1 MTDSNIES
9 ALKQLMQKYEV
20 KGHPRLNLLPGWHF
34 LGKKLNEHDVPL
46 LTWRSNR
53 RFTELQKLVS
63 EQVVEDVSMLRFSSF
78 GSNEEWSLEALMY
91 REFDLCE
98 FISGSNIVSLHAVFS
113 DNSTGNI
120 IVKLASGVIGS
131 MEVGVQAPVGRRLL
145 ERHEIIA
152 RRGVA
157 SDMVVD
163 TQVPQ
168 SSVYTFTRE
177 GESVYKDVDNEL
189 FGLDEFQAEWVRAA
203 FEVQKE
209 PGQSEDLKT
218 RHARLSRLVDTALMS
233 NSGKQ
238 KMEVI

>member
-1 MTDSNIES
+1 MTDNNIES
-9 ALKQLMQKYEV
+9 ALKKLMQKYEV

-34 LGKKLNEHDVPL
+34 IGTKLNDIDVPL
-46 LTWRSNR
+46 FSWRSNR

-63 EQVVEDVSMLRFSSF
+63 DQVVEEVSMLRFSSF
-78 GSNEEWSLEALMY
+78 GSKEGWSLEALMY
-91 REFDLCE
+91 REFDICE
-98 FISGSNIVSLHAVFS
+98 FISGSKIVSLHAVFS

-120 IVKLASGVIGS
+120 IVKLANGVIGS
-131 MEVGVQAPVGRRLL
+131 IEVGIQAPVGRRLL

-168 SSVYTFTRE
+168 GSVYTFTRE
-177 GESVYKDVDNEL
+177 GESVYKDVDDEL
-189 FGLDEFQAEWVRAA
+189 FGLDEFQVEWVRSA
-203 FEVQKE
+203 FEIQKA
-209 PGQSEDLKT
+209 PGKVPGLIA
-218 RHARLSRLVDTALMS
+218 RHAWLSRLVDTALVS
-233 NSGKQ
+233 NSEKQ